1 MGGANPEPPDGRG
14 AGKVPDDRGV
24 KLALLSDLHA
34 NQRALDACLAHARQQ
49 GATTFALLGDLVGYG
64 PDPASVLDTV
74 MQLAAGGAI
83 VVRGNHDDA
92 ALQPPQQQR
101 TVEDQS
107 AAWTHAQL
115 SGAHRAF
122 LAGLPLTAACGDV
135 LLVHASADDPAGWPY
150 VDRAAMAQ
158 RCLAAAQRDAQRRQV
173 FCGHVHEQQLYY
185 HGADNR
191 LHAFAP
197 RPGVP
202 VPLAPH
208 RSWLGLPGSV
218 GQPRDGDPRA
228 MYALLDVAQS
238 RLAFHRIAY
247 DHAGTAAA
255 LRACGLPE
263 AFAQRLE
270 RGR

>member
-1 MGGANPEPPDGRG
+1 M
-14 AGKVPDDRGV
+14 KVPDDRGV

-34 NQRALDACLAHARQQ
+34 NQRALDACVAHARAA
-49 GATTFALLGDLVGYG
+49 GATAWAFLGDLVGYG

-83 VVRGNHDDA
+83 VLRGNHDEA
-92 ALQPPQQQR
+92 ALHPRQEQR
-101 TVEDQS
+101 TAEDQS
-107 AAWTHAQL
+107 AHWTHAQL

-122 LAGLPLTAACGDV
+122 LAGLPLTATCGDV
-135 LLVHASADDPAGWPY
+135 LMVHASADEPHTWRY
-150 VDRAAMAQ
+150 VDRPAMAQ
-158 RCLAAAQRDAQRRQV
+158 RCLAAAQRDSQRRQV

-185 HGADNR
+185 HGADAR

-197 RPGVP
+197 QPGVA

-238 RLAFHRIAY
+238 RLVFHRIAY

-255 LRACGLPE
+255 LRAAGLPE